1 MNIIGL
7 IFAIF
12 PFVVAF
18 IFAILYILGLAL
30 RFRDDHV
37 MRLDRIDYVLL
48 FVILIVIF
56 LCVLKGIGIY

>member
-1 MNIIGL
+1 MSIIGL
-7 IFAIF
+7 ILAIF

-18 IFAILYILGLAL
+18 IFAIFYIIGLAL
-30 RFRDDHV
+30 RFRDDRV
-37 MRLDRIDYVLL
+37 TRLDRIDYVLL